1 MTAARPLALVRPD
14 DRHHRRERKA
24 RYLQRLRSGRAV
36 ALVEYDIDE
45 MVSLLLDLGWL
56 DLDKSED
63 RFEVGA
69 ALGRMI
75 ADAARAH
82 RNR

>member
-1 MTAARPLALVRPD
+1 MSAARPLAIVRPD
-14 DRHHRRERKA
+14 DRHRRERKA

-45 MVSLLLDLGWL
+45 VVSFLLDLGWL
-56 DLDKSED
+56 DLSNSED

-69 ALGRMI
+69 ALARMI
-75 ADAARAH
+75 ADAAKAH